1 MSMNVSP
8 IGQNWPAQPI
18 HNDLK
23 QKLVQELSDYR
34 QEISQLSG
42 SEDEASRSQLEED
55 YRELSQAESKLAQ
68 ISAQSVAPAA
78 YQKTQAPPPTD
89 EEMNRRFGNAY
100 SVEIF
105 SLQSSRTMTSATPEL
120 ESASHL

>member
-1 MSMNVSP
+1 MPMSISP
-8 IGQNWPAQPI
+8 IQSWQAQPK
-18 HNDLK
+18 HDDLK
-23 QKLVQELSDYR
+23 QKLVQELNDCR

-42 SEDEASRSQLEED
+42 SEDEASRSKIKED
-55 YRELSQAESKLAQ
+55 YRGLAQAESKLAQ

-78 YQKTQAPPPTD
+78 YQKTQTPPPTD
-89 EEMNRRFGNAY
+89 EEMNRRFGSAY
-100 SVEIF
+100 SVEIS